1 MHDNT
6 LLPGNFCKS
15 PGLPVRSNAAA
26 SSWCEPGHW
35 PMERAPKVNYAV
47 LHWRALCQFDNK
59 FGDLDCVVD
68 GMGHGHR
75 ECSGR

>member
-1 MHDNT
+1 
-6 LLPGNFCKS
+6 
-15 PGLPVRSNAAA
+15 
-26 SSWCEPGHW
+26 
-35 PMERAPKVNYAV
+35 MERAPKVNYAV